1 MLLFAVANLQKAA
14 AVCSNP
20 AGFYC
25 SGTTDTACPDGYY
38 TLSGEGAQG
47 YCNPC
52 PAGKL
57 LLCEPSRIFVHCHHL
72 GNSLFGHSVVPR
84 RRLRLLRLPRWL
96 LLHQPVHLP
105 RPLRRRLLLHCRRL
119 GLHPLPRWLQLRHSR
134 LHPCRLLLWQVF
146 FGRRSIL
153 HQLPRRLLLPNHYS
167 GATRVWTWI
176 LHWIS
181 SNIMR

>member
-25 SGTTDTACPDGYY
+25 SGTTDTACPTGTTRCQAKAPKATAIRVPQVSCYA
-38 TLSGEGAQG
+38 LS
-47 YCNPC
+47 
-52 PAGKL
+52 L
-57 LLCEPSRIFVHCHHL
+57 SRIFVHCHHL
-72 GNSLFGHSVVPR
+72 GNGLFGHSVVPR

-105 RPLRRRLLLHCRRL
+105 RPLPRRLLLHRRRL
-119 GLHPLPRWLQLRHSR
+119 GLHPLPRWLQLCHSR
-134 LHPCRLLLWQVF
+134 LHARRLLLWQVF

-153 HQLPRRLLLPNHYS
+153 HQLPRRLLLPNHDS

-181 SNIMR
+181 SDIMR